1 MSRHT
6 RHLTTRRALL
16 GQMGLAGVAL
26 GAARAR
32 ARAVEVVLPLPSDP
46 RDHANTNA
54 FPDKKAM
61 ILQRTRQPL

>member
-26 GAARAR
+26 GAARG
-32 ARAVEVVLPLPSDP
+32 RAVEVVLPLPSDP